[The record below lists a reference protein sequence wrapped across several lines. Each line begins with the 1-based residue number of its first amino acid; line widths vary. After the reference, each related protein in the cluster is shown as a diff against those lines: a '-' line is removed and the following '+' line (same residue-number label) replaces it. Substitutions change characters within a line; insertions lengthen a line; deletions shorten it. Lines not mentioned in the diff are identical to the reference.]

1 MNCENLPGIPNPI
14 AICQKI
20 YGIDSYND
28 VRDAVVNSVRRF
40 YQILNNYYPY
50 NQVNNYVLLQEYMV
64 KILMDAGRNPKA
76 VNLPLPPQRLQKNIF
91 PFYYL
96 QSNFNKDIAFEN
108 SIKEAY
114 LFENGER
121 ELQILNIII
130 DYNSI

>member
-14 AICQKI
+14 AISQKI
-20 YGIDSYND
+20 YGVDSYND
-28 VRDAVVNSVRRF
+28 VRDSVVNSVRRF

-50 NQVNNYVLLQEYMV
+50 NQVNSYLLLQEYMV
-64 KILMDAGRNPKA
+64 KILMDSGRNPKA
-76 VNLPLPPQRLQKNIF
+76 VNLPLPPIRLQKNIF

-121 ELQILNIII
+121 EAQILNIII
-130 DYNSI
+130 DYNSV